1 MKDKGVNMPY
11 PGNDEEAA
19 DEAVGQ
25 YPHTLRHQLGGRH
38 LAGQSFQISH
48 LGLAIWR

>member
-1 MKDKGVNMPY
+1 MPY

-38 LAGQSFQISH
+38 LVGRAYISV
-48 LGLAIWR
+48 I